1 MENFTFVGIVVRFLL
16 ALLLVLVTFNP
27 TGYSFIHWFATGFP
41 AVTPAKVVA
50 GLALLIAW
58 IIFVRAT
65 FQAIGTLGV
74 VLMGIFFIALIWLFV
89 SWGWLDLSNKGAL
102 TWSVLIII
110 ALVLTA
116 GLSWAHIRRR
126 LSGQATVDEVEE
138 H

>member
-1 MENFTFVGIVVRFLL
+1 MDNFTFVGVAVRFLL

-58 IIFVRAT
+58 IVFVRAT

-74 VLMGIFFIALIWLFV
+74 VLMAVFFAALIWLFV
-89 SWGWLDLSNKGAL
+89 SWGWLSLANKGTM
-102 TWSVLIII
+102 TWVVLVIV

-116 GLSWAHIRRR
+116 GLSWAHIRKR
-126 LSGQATVDEVEE
+126 LSGQATVDEVQER
-138 H
+138 

>member
-41 AVTPAKVVA
+41 AVTPVKVVA

-74 VLMGIFFIALIWLFV
+74 VLMGIFFVALIWLFV
-89 SWGWLDLSNKGAL
+89 SWGWLDLSEQGA
-102 TWSVLIII
+102 
-110 ALVLTA
+110 
-116 GLSWAHIRRR
+116 R
-126 LSGQATVDEVEE
+126 
-138 H
+138 